1 MGAQT
6 TCQTVW
12 AAVTLVSVIYVVIR
26 CKMKT
31 SPTDNYTRFLKLYNG
46 HVNSDTNTVEA
57 LLATTIVLQA
67 TSSTFT

>member
-1 MGAQT
+1 MQT

-12 AAVTLVSVIYVVIR
+12 AAITLVSVIYVLIR
-26 CKMKT
+26 SKMKT
-31 SPTDNYTRFLKLYNG
+31 SPTDNYTRFLYLYNG

-57 LLATTIVLQA
+57 LLTTTLVLQA